1 MRIGIVAGEA
11 SGDLLGAGLV
21 EALRARHP
29 SAEFR
34 GIPGP
39 LMRAAGVDAVFDA
52 DELSV
57 MGLFEVLGRL
67 PRLLQV
73 RRELIADMNAWQ
85 PDVFIGI
92 DSPDFTLPVE
102 RRLRDA
108 GIRTVHYVSPT
119 VWAWRPGRVKI
130 VERAASAV
138 LCLFPFEPIHY
149 AGVEV
154 KATFVGHPLATSL
167 VAPDD
172 GMMLARERLGL
183 ATDDVVVAVLPGSRG
198 SEMRHLGR
206 AMAGAM
212 QRLSARKVHFVTPMV
227 TPALEVAF
235 RELCDRHAPDADIA
249 FLKGE
254 AHSAML
260 AADVVLAASGTAT
273 LEAMLLGRPM
283 VAAYRLA
290 PLTAWFLRTFRMLR
304 IERYALPNLLAGDA
318 LVPELIQESAT
329 PERMEEAISELL
341 DNPDARRRQLDA
353 FTRLRACL
361 QGGGHEAAA
370 DAVIEAMS

>member
-21 EALRARHP
+21 EAIRARHP
-29 SAEFR
+29 DAEFR

-39 LMRAAGVDAVFDA
+39 LMRAAGVEAVFDA

-67 PRLLQV
+67 PRLIKV
-73 RRELIADMNAWQ
+73 RRDLIADMKTWL
-85 PDVFIGI
+85 PDVFVGI
-92 DSPDFTLPVE
+92 DSPDFNLPVE

-108 GIRTVHYVSPT
+108 GLRTVHYVSPT
-119 VWAWRPGRVKI
+119 VWAWRPGRVK
-130 VERAASAV
+130 VVGRAAHAV

-154 KATFVGHPLATSL
+154 TATFVGHPLATSL
-167 VAPDD
+167 EAPED
-172 GMMLARERLGL
+172 GLLLARERLGL
-183 ATDDVVVAVLPGSRG
+183 AADDVVIAVLPGSRG

-212 QRLSARKVHFVTPMV
+212 QRLSARKVRFVTPMV
-227 TPALEVAF
+227 SSALEVEF
-235 RELCDRHAPDADIA
+235 RDLCNRHAPDADIA
-249 FLKGE
+249 FLKGD
-254 AHSAML
+254 ASSAML
-260 AADVVLAASGTAT
+260 ASNVVLTASGTAS
-273 LEAMLLGRPM
+273 LEALLLGRPM
-283 VAAYRLA
+283 VVAYRLA
-290 PLTAWFLRTFRMLR
+290 PLTAWFLRAFRMLR

-329 PERMEEAISELL
+329 PERMEQAVSELL
-341 DNPDARRRQLDA
+341 DNMDARRRQIEA
-353 FTRLRACL
+353 FVQLRAGL
-361 QGGGHEAAA
+361 QGGGHAAAA
-370 DAVIEAMS
+370 DAVLGVIS